1 MNRKKILAIVISIVI
16 IIGMIVVMVFW
27 YNDAIKEKYNIMNK
41 FSEEMNVYIED
52 KYIEQITKGGLFYI
66 NTYSIYKIVVA
77 NANSEKL
84 ILQTSEEIYVELGM
98 QGYYKIKVYKSQ
110 LIECISPLQSWEKM
124 IKVQ

>member
-52 KYIEQITKGGLFYI
+52 KNIEQIIKGGLFY
-66 NTYSIYKIVVA
+66 TTSYSIYKIVVT
-77 NANSEKL
+77 NANDERL
-84 ILQTSEEIYVELGM
+84 ILQTSEEIYVELEM

-110 LIECISPLQSWEKM
+110 LIECLSPLQGWE
-124 IKVQ
+124 